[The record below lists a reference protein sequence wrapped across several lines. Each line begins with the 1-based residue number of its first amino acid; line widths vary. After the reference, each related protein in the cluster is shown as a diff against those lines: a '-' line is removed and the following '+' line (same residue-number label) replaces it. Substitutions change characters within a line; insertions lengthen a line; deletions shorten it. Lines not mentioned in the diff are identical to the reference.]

1 MMLLSTFRSA
11 LRISS
16 RYPGCG
22 PSSVHTVRRAH
33 PRTLD
38 SLQTS
43 VCFHSSTFRCRSETR
58 PKTSGEPRKVETTS
72 LAAQMMLKT
81 DSPAKMQTTPDEY
94 DLDELE
100 ALARSVVT
108 TPDLM
113 LQQGLVEEDETDD
126 VITSDVTPASVP
138 EGDIA
143 FEMFGNPD
151 PTIPMSS
158 VPCAGCGASLHC
170 QDPAIPGYLP
180 SQKYTAIPTNKLRT
194 TVCQRCLLMKRHNIA
209 LNVSVH
215 PEEYNK
221 IISQI
226 RRKGGLAI
234 IVVDLLDMPNSI
246 FKDLPELIG
255 HDRPLYVIGNKVDLV
270 PKDETGY
277 LLRTK
282 DMLMQLCKEAGL
294 TTTNEIRHT
303 ALVSAKTGYG
313 IEELITRLLKD
324 WGKKGRVPGRNA
336 IYFNYFTSILL
347 SLGCITACTC

>member
-1 MMLLSTFRSA
+1 MLLSRFRSA

-16 RYPGCG
+16 LCPSCG
-22 PSSVHTVRRAH
+22 ISSVHTVRRAH
-33 PRTLD
+33 PRILD

-43 VCFHSSTFRCRSETR
+43 ACFHSSTFRWRSETKQ
-58 PKTSGEPRKVETTS
+58 KTSGEPPGRKVQTTS
-72 LAAQMMLKT
+72 LAAEMMLKT
-81 DSPAKMQTTPDEY
+81 DASTKTQTRPDEY
-94 DLDELE
+94 DMDELE

-108 TPDLM
+108 APDLI
-113 LQQGLVEEDETDD
+113 LQQGFVEEDETDD

-151 PTIPMSS
+151 PTIPMSD

-194 TVCQRCLLMKRHNIA
+194 TVCQRCLLMKHHNIA

-226 RRKGGLAI
+226 RSKGGLAI

-255 HDRPLYVIGNKVDLV
+255 HDRPLYIIGNKVDLI

-277 LLRTK
+277 LVRTK

-303 ALVSAKTGYG
+303 ALISAKTGYG
-313 IEELITRLLKD
+313 VEELITRLLKD
-324 WGKKGRVPGRNA
+324 WGKKG
-336 IYFNYFTSILL
+336 
-347 SLGCITACTC
+347 SLE